1 MGLYLGIDCSTQ
13 GVKAEIIDTANGKI
27 HSGFTVNFGRD
38 LPGCKCPDGYLADA
52 DPLLYHSDPLMW
64 AAALDMLLQK
74 IKDSGFR
81 LETISGISG
90 SGQQHGSVYLN
101 STFET
106 VLTSLNPEHGLA
118 EQLASALSRR
128 TAPIWMD
135 RSTAKECAELEARFG
150 SILREDTGSGAIE
163 RFTAAQIRKFATQEP
178 EAYAD
183 TAVIHLVSSFM
194 CSLLCGKSA
203 PIDHADGSGMN
214 LLDLKNLCWHQE
226 ITGFAAPGLIDK
238 LPPCVPSGSIAG
250 TLSAYFSKYGFKENV
265 PVAVWSGD
273 NPNSLI
279 GVGAGT
285 PGKAVISLGTSD
297 TFFASMPE
305 YRTSPDGCGH
315 VFANP
320 QGGFMSLCCFTN
332 GSLAREKVMK
342 DGNVSM
348 QFFDHAALEQ
358 TTPGN
363 QGKLML
369 PYFSPESTPLILS
382 PAAVYNFDPAQASA
396 AELCRCIL
404 ESQACTM
411 RLHSAWTGKG
421 FSHIRLTG
429 GASKSAG
436 FRQILA
442 DVFQA
447 EIETVTVSNSA
458 GLGAAIRAANTIEQ
472 LPFEKLYASFCRSHE
487 SVSPNPA
494 NAETYNDL
502 LKQYSSLEKKL
513 K

>member
-13 GVKAEIIDTANGKI
+13 GVKAEIIDTVNGEI
-27 HSGFTVNFGRD
+27 HSGFAVNFGKD
-38 LPGCKCPDGYLADA
+38 LPEYKCPDGYLKNA

-74 IKDSGFR
+74 IKDSGFK
-81 LETISGISG
+81 LETVAGISG

-101 STFET
+101 SEFET
-106 VLTSLNPEHGLA
+106 VLSSLNPEYTLA
-118 EQLASALSRR
+118 KQLESTLSRR

-135 RSTAKECAELEARFG
+135 RSTAKECAKLEGHFG
-150 SILREDTGSGAIE
+150 SVLRESTGSAAIE
-163 RFTAAQIRKFATQEP
+163 RFTAAQIRKFATREP
-178 EAYAD
+178 EAYAN
-183 TAVIHLVSSFM
+183 TAVIHLVSSYM
-194 CSLLCGKSA
+194 CSILCGKSA

-214 LLDLKNLCWHQE
+214 LLDLNNLCWHRE
-226 ITGFAAPGLIDK
+226 ITEFTAPGLIDK
-238 LPPCVPSGSIAG
+238 LPPCVHSGSIVG
-250 TLSAYFSKYGFKENV
+250 TLSPYFKKYGFKENV

-297 TFFASMPE
+297 TFFASMSE
-305 YRTSPDGCGH
+305 YHTSPDGCGH

-342 DGNVSM
+342 TCEVSM
-348 QFFDHAALEQ
+348 QFFDHGALEQ
-358 TTPGN
+358 TEPGN

-369 PYFSPESTPLILS
+369 PYFSAESTPLVLS
-382 PAAVYNFDPAQASA
+382 PATVYNFDPAQASA

-429 GASKSAG
+429 GASKSIG

-447 EIETVTVSNSA
+447 EIQTVTVSNSA
-458 GLGAAIRAANTIEQ
+458 GLGAAIRAANAIEG
-472 LPFEKLYASFCRSHE
+472 LPFEKLYTDFCQSHK

-494 NAETYNDL
+494 NAKIYDDL
-502 LKQYSSLEKKL
+502 LRQYSSLEKKRI
-513 K
+513 